1 MFKPFYKLNAKINIF
16 YLFIVEILRCIILS
30 PKKSLRPTICMF
42 PCPVC
47 AIDKDKDLFEEAT
60 RSTFY
65 CPACGRRYIC
75 NLPLGKIQIGDEIR
89 YICPIDHT
97 DLDESPF
104 RAKEIELL
112 IKYLKEEESQ

>member
-1 MFKPFYKLNAKINIF
+1 M
-16 YLFIVEILRCIILS
+16 S
-30 PKKSLRPTICMF
+30 KKESLRPTICMF

-47 AIDKDKDLFEEAT
+47 AIDSDVELFEKST

-65 CPACGRRYIC
+65 CRVCARVYIC
-75 NLPLGKIQIGDEIR
+75 KLPLGSIQVGENIR

-97 DLDESPF
+97 ELEESPF

-112 IKYLKEEESQ
+112 IEKAKEGK

>member
-1 MFKPFYKLNAKINIF
+1 MSWMSKKIS
-16 YLFIVEILRCIILS
+16 Y
-30 PKKSLRPTICMF
+30 RPTICMF

-47 AIDKDKDLFEEAT
+47 AIDADNDIFEEAT

-65 CPACGRRYIC
+65 CRTCGRVYIC
-75 NLPLGKIQIGDEIR
+75 KLPLGSIRVEEIVR

-97 DLDESPF
+97 ELEENPF

-112 IKYLKEEESQ
+112 IEKAKEGRDS

>member
-1 MFKPFYKLNAKINIF
+1 MSRK
-16 YLFIVEILRCIILS
+16 E
-30 PKKSLRPTICMF
+30 SLRPTICMF

-47 AIDKDKDLFEEAT
+47 AIDSDIDTFEEST

-65 CPACGRRYIC
+65 CRVCGRVYIC
-75 NLPLGKIQIGDEIR
+75 ILPLGSIQVGENIC

-97 DLDESPF
+97 ELEESPF

-112 IKYLKEEESQ
+112 IEKAKEGK